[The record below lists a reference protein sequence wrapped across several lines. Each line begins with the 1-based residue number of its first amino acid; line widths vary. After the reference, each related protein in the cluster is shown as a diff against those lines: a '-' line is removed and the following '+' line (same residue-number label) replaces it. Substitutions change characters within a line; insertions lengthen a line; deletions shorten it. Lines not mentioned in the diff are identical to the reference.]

1 MRDRPD
7 RTGPVYDHPGG
18 KELFRVLAD
27 AGTPEAAL
35 GRISEAAEVFEPVLR
50 DILRIG
56 DELASPEDN
65 GSSAAASP
73 PKDHEFTIA
82 RP

>member
-18 KELFRVLAD
+18 EELFRVLAE
-27 AGTPEAAL
+27 AGTPDAVLREL
-35 GRISEAAEVFEPVLR
+35 SEAAEVFEPVLR
-50 DILRIG
+50 DILRTG
-56 DELASPEDN
+56 DEMEPAGNHESTSSASPL
-65 GSSAAASP
+65 
-73 PKDHEFTIA
+73 KDPEFTIG